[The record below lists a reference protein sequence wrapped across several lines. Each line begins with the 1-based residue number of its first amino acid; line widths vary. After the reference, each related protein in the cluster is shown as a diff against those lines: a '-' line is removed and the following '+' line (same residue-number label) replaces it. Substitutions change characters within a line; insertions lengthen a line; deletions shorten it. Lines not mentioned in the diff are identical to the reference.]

1 MKLPARTLPNHLPL
15 VYNAADMNRFTG
27 LRWAVVL
34 GSLVL
39 SPAARQ
45 VLSAEFANVDH
56 LHLYVSVHGDDRWT
70 GRRPAADPAP
80 DGNSKATDG
89 PFATLARARNV
100 IRQFRSEQRF
110 TGPVTVMVLEGT
122 YYLDQ
127 PLELSGQDSGTAE
140 SPFTITAFPG
150 HRPVISGGRK
160 IEGWQPSRDGI
171 VQVVLPDVKVGQWQ
185 FRQLFHNGR
194 RQVRARWPNFNPADP
209 LYGGWAFI
217 DASQPDVNSF
227 RYSTIPDSQPRRWS
241 KPSQAEINIFPW
253 YCWVNDI
260 LPVAQ
265 ADADEHT
272 IALGH
277 GPHHDWMPLLAG
289 NRFIVENVFEELD
302 QPGEWCTDR
311 ESGRLSFWPPAGDV
325 ATAEVI
331 APRLEDLIHLT
342 GNAKQPVRHI
352 TISGLTF
359 SHTNSPFPEQQH
371 ESHHSP
377 TLSGAAVRLEHADD
391 CRIEN
396 NRFHNL
402 GGDGVRLHGPDARN
416 RITDNEFSE
425 VGGSG
430 VSLASHQPGNAE
442 TWQDKEVLRSNAR
455 LYPRLVRNVI
465 SNNHIH
471 HCGVM
476 KKNCAGVQF
485 YGINSVDNVISHNL
499 IHHMSDKGMTMQ
511 DGFGRFI
518 IEYNEMHTLGLEI
531 ADTGGIM
538 TNRWFVLD
546 DDPDLAQGNVIRF
559 NLIRDCIGCG
569 AYAEQRSPK
578 GEGDS
583 VRSGSRI
590 WSPYYTWGI
599 YFDNSGENITV
610 FGNIVA
616 STVLGGVSMPVGSP
630 RNNRVE
636 NNIFIGSSGNQFDLR
651 MGGAANNNRFVR
663 NIVCYSNPD
672 AMLLAAQ
679 PAAKQ
684 HLAECDDNVYFAAAG
699 QELRVRGIG
708 SFADW
713 RALGF
718 DRRTLLADPLF
729 VNLEKG
735 DYRLRPE
742 SPAFQLGFQP
752 IDTEKI
758 GLKK

>member
-1 MKLPARTLPNHLPL
+1 MQRQCGSWTHMVLAAALLGHAAR
-15 VYNAADMNRFTG
+15 
-27 LRWAVVL
+27 
-34 GSLVL
+34 
-39 SPAARQ
+39 PAAA
-45 VLSAEFANVDH
+45 AEVAASQP
-56 LHLYVSVHGDDRWT
+56 LHFYVSVKGDDRWN
-70 GRRPAADPAP
+70 GRRPAAQPAP
-80 DGNSKATDG
+80 AEGSEAIDG
-89 PFATLARARNV
+89 PFATLARARDA
-100 IRQFRSEQRF
+100 IRDIRSETQLVQ
-110 TGPVTVMVLEGT
+110 PVTVMVLDGT
-122 YYLDQ
+122 YYLDE

-140 SPFTITAFPG
+140 SPLTITAFPG
-150 HRPVISGGRK
+150 HRPVLSGGRK
-160 IEGWQPSRDGI
+160 IEGWKPSGNGI
-171 VQVVLPDVKVGQWQ
+171 VQALLPDVKSGDWN

-194 RQVRARWPNFNPADP
+194 RQIRARWPNFDPANP
-209 LYGGWAFI
+209 LYGGWAFVDALQEGGHSFQFSTAP
-217 DASQPDVNSF
+217 DASPH
-227 RYSTIPDSQPRRWS
+227 RWS
-241 KPSQAEINIFPW
+241 DPSQAEINIFPW

-260 LPVAQ
+260 LPVAE
-265 ADADEHT
+265 ADAGRRT
-272 IALGH
+272 ITLGH

-289 NRFIVENVFEELD
+289 NRFIVENVLEELD
-302 QPGEWCTDR
+302 QPGEWCLDR
-311 ESGRLSFWPPAGDV
+311 RSGRLSFWPPEGEA
-325 ATAEVI
+325 AAAEVV
-331 APRLEDLIHLT
+331 APRLLELIRLT
-342 GNAKQPVRHI
+342 GDEKRPVRKI

-377 TLSGAAVRLEHADD
+377 ALSGAAVRLEHALD

-402 GGDGVRLHGPDARN
+402 GGDAVRLHGPNAEN
-416 RITDNEFSE
+416 RITGNEISE

-430 VSLASHQPGNAE
+430 VSLVSHEPGNAE
-442 TWQDKEVLRSNAR
+442 SWDDRDVLRRNSQR
-455 LYPRLVRNVI
+455 YPTLVRNVI

-476 KKNCAGVQF
+476 KKNCAGVQL
-485 YGINSVDNVISHNL
+485 YGIDSVDNVISHNL

-518 IEYNEMHTLGLEI
+518 VEYNEMHTLGLEI

-546 DDPDLAQGNVIRF
+546 DDPDLARGNIIRF

-583 VRSGSRI
+583 VRAGGRI

-610 FGNIVA
+610 FGNIVV

-630 RNNRVE
+630 RYNRVE
-636 NNIFIGSSGNQFDLR
+636 NNIFVGSSGNQVDLR
-651 MGGAANNNRFVR
+651 MGGAAQGNRFVR
-663 NIVCYSNPD
+663 NIVCFSNPD

-684 HLAECDDNVYFAAAG
+684 HLAACDHNVYFAAAG

-708 SFADW
+708 TFADW
-713 RALGF
+713 QALGF
-718 DRRTLLADPLF
+718 DQHTLLADPLF
-729 VNLEKG
+729 VDAGKG
-735 DYRLRPE
+735 DYRLRAE

-752 IDTEKI
+752 IDTERI
-758 GLKK
+758 GLQAK